1 MHRKKNIL
9 VVLGDN
15 YNSPIDQIEQYLPLH
30 LSRYHNVTV
39 FEYPRI
45 SRTLTILANRD
56 MLIENLNKRLTVIHS
71 FAVFPFGRTSSFFNF
86 LNHLLNYWLM
96 IYLLKEKYD
105 LIIALTPEAAY
116 LPNPGGI
123 PLIYHV
129 LDEYSALPWWNNFL
143 ARKQLKF
150 LEKEAVARCRKI
162 IVVSEKLKE
171 KFIASKKRIS
181 LFRLLLKFSNSSS
194 RE

>member
-71 FAVFPFGRTSSFFNF
+71 FAVFPFGRTFSFFNF
-86 LNHLLNYWLM
+86 LNHRLNYWLM

-105 LIIALTPEAAY
+105 LIITLTPEAAY
-116 LPNPGGI
+116 LPNPGRI

-129 LDEYSALPWWNNFL
+129 LDEYGALPWWNNRL
-143 ARKQLKF
+143 AKGQLLA
-150 LEKEAVARCRKI
+150 LEKKTVSSCRRI
-162 IVVSEKLKE
+162 IAVSEKLKE
-171 KFIASKKRIS
+171 KYEFSKKPV
-181 LFRLLLKFSNSSS
+181 FVFPTPAA
-194 RE
+194 